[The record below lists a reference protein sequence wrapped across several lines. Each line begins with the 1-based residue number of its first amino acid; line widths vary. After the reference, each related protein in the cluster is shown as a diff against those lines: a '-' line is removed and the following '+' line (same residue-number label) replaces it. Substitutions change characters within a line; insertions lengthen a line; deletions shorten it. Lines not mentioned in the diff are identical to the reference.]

1 MAANSD
7 PRKLKAYHISILV
20 KNQIGLR
27 NLYKLISY
35 SYLDY
40 FYRYPRIPKTVL
52 TAHRDGLVI
61 GSACSS
67 GEIYE
72 LVLGDRP
79 YSEQYKAADFYDY
92 FEIMPH
98 CNNMYLIDENK
109 LQSTEGLIKINRR
122 ILEIADKQNKPC
134 VATGDVHFLDKD
146 DEIYRQILQNGLK
159 YSDADRETKLYFKTT
174 DEMLEEFS
182 YLGEKRAFEVV
193 VTNTQKI
200 ASIIDESIKPIPDG
214 TFTPEIVGAEQELTT
229 ACYQK
234 AHEMYGD
241 ILPEIVEARTK
252 KELDAVI
259 EHGYAVLYVIARKLV
274 QNSEAHGYLVGSR
287 GSVGSSFI
295 ATLGGI
301 SEVNPLPPHYR

>member
-1 MAANSD
+1 MTKHNLEAVRKYYGLPEFNHHRASDDCQMLAQIFGCMVRKMEPDGIITLGDMINDMAANSD

-200 ASIIDESIKPIPDG
+200 AS
-214 TFTPEIVGAEQELTT
+214 
-229 ACYQK
+229 
-234 AHEMYGD
+234 
-241 ILPEIVEARTK
+241 
-252 KELDAVI
+252 
-259 EHGYAVLYVIARKLV
+259 
-274 QNSEAHGYLVGSR
+274 
-287 GSVGSSFI
+287 
-295 ATLGGI
+295 
-301 SEVNPLPPHYR
+301 